1 MSSGLTPEER
11 RRIEEEQKI
20 RDKTQMK
27 TAFKYLGI
35 TLLIMVA
42 LAICGIVT
50 GLGFINNMIGGG

>member
-1 MSSGLTPEER
+1 MSSSLSPEER

-35 TLLIMVA
+35 AMLVAGLIF
-42 LAICGIVT
+42 ICVIATIFGGISSI
-50 GLGFINNMIGGG
+50 FGG